1 MSVILSFLFVFSSLY
16 DGVDSIRGRLPFQKR
31 PIHRMCVSLQRTDP
45 IVVFEGALT
54 DSSGTLSQNAK
65 KTGIQESS
73 TPH

>member
-1 MSVILSFLFVFSSLY
+1 
-16 DGVDSIRGRLPFQKR
+16 
-31 PIHRMCVSLQRTDP
+31 VSLQRTDP

-65 KTGIQESS
+65 KAGIQESS